1 MLRLKYERQRRGW
14 SLQELGFHAGVQGAD
29 ISKIERGLLRPYP
42 SQAQRLAK
50 VLGLTP
56 EELLEEVGDPDDA
69 SKPVHAG

>member
-1 MLRLKYERQRRGW
+1 MLRLRYERQRRGW

-42 SQAQRLAK
+42 NPAQRLAK

-56 EELLEEVGDPDDA
+56 DALLDEVGEPDDA
-69 SKPVHAG
+69 QKPVHA